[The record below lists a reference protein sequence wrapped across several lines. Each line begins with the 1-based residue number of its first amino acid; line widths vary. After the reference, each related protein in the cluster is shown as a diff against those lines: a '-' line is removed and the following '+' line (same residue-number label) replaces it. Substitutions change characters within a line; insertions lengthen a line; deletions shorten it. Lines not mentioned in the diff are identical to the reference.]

1 MGLIEQPLPFKKKVH
16 ATPSPPRTDSAD
28 LPGSSR
34 DAHGAEGDRAEPDAS
49 PPFSAS
55 FDHEAAACPEESV
68 FTPSISLSDDERV
81 FSWQRHLALPMKP
94 SVYWYVV
101 EHELLEVAEGANFVY
116 VDESPHNLRI
126 RRKFGRNLVGRW
138 EKRRQQAID
147 ERCLTSRPSLAYITS
162 TDNIKGNL
170 KECSSLPGNRRVTDP
185 SRFIQRR
192 LRRDQSSEMG
202 NYCCCCPRSEEDSDR
217 GDASH
222 MEAGS
227 SAVDGENPAWP
238 TSKGHSLK
246 KRFLPSIFKKKCASS
261 ERVGMGLISEQPLP
275 FKKREKVHATPSPP
289 RTDSAD
295 LPGSSPLPQE
305 EPLPFKKREKVHA
318 TPSPPRADSADL
330 PGSSRDAR
338 GAKGDRAEA
347 DASPPFPAS
356 FDHEAAACPEESV
369 FTPSIS
375 LSDDKRVFSWKRHLA
390 LPMKPSG
397 RLPVVGVGEMRFTS
411 RPGVLAFGVRLLH
424 PPLPSNRVME
434 LEEYMV
440 NLSLLPPRVEV
451 SCKSSAM
458 LVSIFLPQRSWFLP
472 PELAVAA
479 FFEEDCMM
487 LNMQHRVG
495 SGTEETKKIC
505 RRYHHPVLPIK
516 VTVLESRGRTAMA
529 MSVDYDA
536 VDNLFPSLSRYL
548 GSAKTGKGRNDHM
561 EDEEGGC
568 LIQELI

>member
-1 MGLIEQPLPFKKKVH
+1 
-16 ATPSPPRTDSAD
+16 
-28 LPGSSR
+28 
-34 DAHGAEGDRAEPDAS
+34 
-49 PPFSAS
+49 
-55 FDHEAAACPEESV
+55 
-68 FTPSISLSDDERV
+68 
-81 FSWQRHLALPMKP
+81 
-94 SVYWYVV
+94 
-101 EHELLEVAEGANFVY
+101 
-116 VDESPHNLRI
+116 
-126 RRKFGRNLVGRW
+126 
-138 EKRRQQAID
+138 
-147 ERCLTSRPSLAYITS
+147 
-162 TDNIKGNL
+162 
-170 KECSSLPGNRRVTDP
+170 
-185 SRFIQRR
+185 
-192 LRRDQSSEMG
+192 
-202 NYCCCCPRSEEDSDR
+202 
-217 GDASH
+217 

-246 KRFLPSIFKKKCASS
+246 KRFLPSIFKQKRASS

-295 LPGSSPLPQE
+295 LPGSS
-305 EPLPFKKREKVHA
+305 H
-318 TPSPPRADSADL
+318 
-330 PGSSRDAR
+330 DAR
-338 GAKGDRAEA
+338 GAEGDRAEA
-347 DASPPFPAS
+347 DASPPFSAS

-369 FTPSIS
+369 FAPSIS
-375 LSDDKRVFSWKRHLA
+375 LSDDESLYSWKRHLA

-411 RPGVLAFGVRLLH
+411 RPGVLAFGVRLLD
-424 PPLPSNRVME
+424 PPLPSSRVME

-458 LVSIFLPQRSWFLP
+458 LVSIFLPQRAWLLP
-472 PELAVAA
+472 PELVVAA
-479 FFEEDCMM
+479 FFEDDCMM
-487 LNMQHRVG
+487 LNMQHPVL

-505 RRYHHPVLPIK
+505 RRFHHPVLPIK
-516 VTVLESRGRTAMA
+516 VTVLESRGRTAIA

-548 GSAKTGKGRNDHM
+548 GSGTTGKRRNDQM